1 MTFKSSP
8 ADEIDESMSLPSL
21 FKSLIEVCE
30 GLRIEWTKSRARA
43 ARWSE
48 EVTLLLE
55 EMGRVLRY
63 LEWKATWWAKQANC
77 RSGVS
82 PDLQEG
88 LVAYCAKQGSILH
101 KMATSFSAEW
111 YPLLSGYGID
121 SDWPE
126 WTIPSGLSKS
136 TSILPLA
143 SFQDDSGEADI
154 EDNFL
159 EDDIFGE

>member
-1 MTFKSSP
+1 MLLGAKTTLHNLGSDP
-8 ADEIDESMSLPSL
+8 VHICQR
-21 FKSLIEVCE
+21 LIKY
-30 GLRIEWTKSRARA
+30 I
-43 ARWSE
+43 
-48 EVTLLLE
+48 
-55 EMGRVLRY
+55 
-63 LEWKATWWAKQANC
+63 